1 MATGGTTGA
10 DETDDGASGRLDSWK
25 DVAAYLKRDVSTV
38 QRWER
43 REGLPIHRHLHDK
56 LGSIYAYRPE
66 LDAWQRGRSPRGPLT
81 LDSATPDTPIEQDG
95 SAARAGTPAG
105 ENSTT
110 PAMLPRHIVGGRRWR
125 LASMAVAASLAVIA
139 VTLAIFTS
147 IRGRSVDSSPRI
159 TSLVVLPLANLSGD
173 PSQDYLAA
181 GLTEE
186 LIGRLARLRS
196 LRVVSRTTAASFQGR
211 PASVRE
217 IAGSLGV
224 DAVVEGSVRREAGR
238 VRISVQ
244 LIHAPTDT
252 HLWARDFERDVG
264 SILALQ
270 ADVARAVVDEIRV
283 QVTPEERAR
292 LALVPAVDPAAHDE
306 YLLGRH
312 LLWKFVEEDRVRAIA
327 HFKRAIEL
335 APDYANPYAG
345 LAHAWWMRGVIG
357 PLSMREV
364 AEPARDAAEKAL
376 ARDDRLAEAYA
387 AKAYVQGV
395 FDWDW
400 TGAETTIR
408 RGLAAEPNSLEA
420 RYVYALLLMAMG
432 RLDESIEQIEEAA
445 RLDPLSAQ
453 VQSTFGR
460 ILYRA
465 RRYGDAVERLG
476 RAIELEPRNAQTF
489 ARLGDVYVE
498 LERYDEALAAF
509 DRARMLD
516 SVSLD
521 YRPRVA
527 RAYARM
533 GREREA
539 REQLRDLT
547 AVVLVALG
555 DPDQALALLFKAV
568 ERRDDWP
575 IFILRDPA
583 YDGLHADPR
592 WSELLRHMNLPVD

>member
-1 MATGGTTGA
+1 
-10 DETDDGASGRLDSWK
+10 
-25 DVAAYLKRDVSTV
+25 
-38 QRWER
+38 
-43 REGLPIHRHLHDK
+43 
-56 LGSIYAYRPE
+56 
-66 LDAWQRGRSPRGPLT
+66 
-81 LDSATPDTPIEQDG
+81 
-95 SAARAGTPAG
+95 
-105 ENSTT
+105 
-110 PAMLPRHIVGGRRWR
+110 
-125 LASMAVAASLAVIA
+125 
-139 VTLAIFTS
+139 
-147 IRGRSVDSSPRI
+147 
-159 TSLVVLPLANLSGD
+159 
-173 PSQDYLAA
+173 
-181 GLTEE
+181 
-186 LIGRLARLRS
+186 
-196 LRVVSRTTAASFQGR
+196 
-211 PASVRE
+211 
-217 IAGSLGV
+217 
-224 DAVVEGSVRREAGR
+224 
-238 VRISVQ
+238 
-244 LIHAPTDT
+244 
-252 HLWARDFERDVG
+252 LWARDFERDVG

-270 ADVARAVVDEIRV
+270 VDVARAVVDEIRV

-292 LALVPAVDPAAHDE
+292 LAFVPAVDPAAHDE